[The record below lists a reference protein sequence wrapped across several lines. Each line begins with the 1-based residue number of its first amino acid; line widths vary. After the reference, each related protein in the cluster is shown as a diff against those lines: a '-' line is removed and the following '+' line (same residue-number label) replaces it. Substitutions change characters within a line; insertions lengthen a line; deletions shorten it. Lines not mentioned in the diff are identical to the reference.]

1 MVTDQQ
7 VRRLF
12 EMDAEGVPKETAAA
26 KAGMDPKTARKY
38 RKAGK
43 LPSEMK
49 KAHTWRTRK
58 DPFGE
63 VWPWCE
69 EQLELNPSLQATTLF
84 RALQRRHRGQFQDG
98 QLRTLQRRVRKW
110 RATAGPPREV
120 YFAQVHQ
127 PGELCASDFSDMTS
141 LEVTIGGRP
150 FPHMLYHFTLTYS
163 NWEWATVCFS
173 ETMEALSEGLQE
185 ALWALGGVPDKHRS
199 DQLSAAVHRL
209 GEGEKFTAR
218 YEALMAHYGL
228 EPQKTQPAS
237 PHENGDIERRHGVLK
252 ARVDQAL
259 MLRGSRDC
267 ESREAYEKFLHTILD
282 RLNTGRSERLA
293 EEREVL
299 GTLPPARLPA
309 CKEVRGVRVS
319 KGSLIRVDRNRYS
332 VPSRL
337 IGEKVDVRLR
347 ADKVE
352 VYYGREK
359 IQEMPRLRGRSKTR
373 IDYRHIIDWLVRKP
387 GAFES
392 YRYREELFPTSRFRM
407 AYDALTEKVPATAG
421 KRYVQILHLAATVS
435 ERGVDLALR
444 ELLRPGG
451 EVSVEAVREQLE
463 IAGEPEAPP
472 DVRVEQPDLA
482 QFDALLSGGE
492 VGR

>member
-1 MVTDQQ
+1 
-7 VRRLF
+7 
-12 EMDAEGVPKETAAA
+12 MDAQEGITKETAAA
-26 KAGMDPKTARKY
+26 MAGMDPKTARKY

-49 KAHTWRTRK
+49 KPHRWRTHK
-58 DPFGE
+58 DPFEE

-69 EQLELNPSLQATTLF
+69 QQLELSPNLQATTLF
-84 RALQRRHRGQFQDG
+84 RALQRRHPGEFQDG
-98 QLRTLQRRVRKW
+98 QVRTLQRRLRKW

-120 YFAQVHQ
+120 YFSQVHE
-127 PGELCASDFSDMTS
+127 PGKLCASDFSDMTS
-141 LEVTIGGRP
+141 LGVSIGGRP

-173 ETMEALSEGLQE
+173 ETMEALSEGVQT
-185 ALWALGGVPDKHRS
+185 ALWTLGGVPQAHRS

-209 GEGEKFTAR
+209 AEGKEFTSR
-218 YEALMAHYGL
+218 YRALMAHYGL
-228 EPQKTQPAS
+228 APEKTQPVS

-252 ARVDQAL
+252 ERIDQAL
-259 MLRGSRDC
+259 MLRGSRDFG
-267 ESREAYEKFLHTILD
+267 SREAYEKFLHTILD
-282 RLNTGRSERLA
+282 RLNAGRSERLA

-299 GTLPPARLPA
+299 GNLPPARLPA

-319 KGSLIRVDRNRYS
+319 KGSLIRVERNRYS

-347 ADKVE
+347 ADRLE

-359 IQEMPRLRGRSKTR
+359 IEEMPRLRGRGKVL
-373 IDYRHIIDWLVRKP
+373 INYRHIIDWLVRKP
-387 GAFES
+387 GAFEG
-392 YRYREELFPTSRFRM
+392 YRYRDELFPTSRFRM
-407 AYDALTEKVPATAG
+407 AYDALNERVPATAG

-435 ERGVDLALR
+435 ELEVDRALR

-451 EVSVEAVREQLE
+451 EVSVEAVQQHLE
-463 IAGEPEAPP
+463 VAAEPEAPP
-472 DVRVEQPDLA
+472 DVEVDRPDLGE
-482 QFDALLSGGE
+482 FDALLSGGE